1 MTDAPTTQQASLRAL
16 PKVHTLLETE
26 AAQSL
31 LADWPRA
38 SVLAETR
45 AEIDSRRQQI
55 LAGETP
61 AVAED
66 AVLAAVTTR
75 LQDRDLKRLRRVV
88 NATGIVIHTNLG
100 RAPMADAAVS
110 AVTEAARG
118 YSNLEMDLATG
129 KRGGRGGQIEE
140 LLQTLT
146 GAEAALVVNNNA
158 AAVLLALGTLAGGGE
173 VVISRGELVEIGGGF
188 RVPDVITQSGARL
201 VEVGTTNKTR
211 LADYAR
217 ASGADTKV
225 LLKVHPSNYKIV
237 GFTEEASVAELATL
251 AQERGLVLMNDLG
264 SGALVDLTA
273 YGLPPEPTVPET
285 LAAGADVVTVSG
297 DKLLGGPQCGL
308 ILGKRELIERLG
320 ANPLFRALRADK
332 LTLAALEATLRL
344 YLDPARLTETVPV
357 LRMLSMGKDELARRA
372 RRLRAMLAKID
383 GLETR
388 VADGDGFTGG
398 GALPTVPLP
407 TKRVLVRAAGRSAD
421 ALASALRRHDPPVVA
436 MLDDDWLVLDVR
448 TVRDDEF
455 CVIAEALREALN
467 ASGR

>member
-1 MTDAPTTQQASLRAL
+1 MTDATTQQAALRAL
-16 PKVHTLLETE
+16 PKVHTLLEAE
-26 AAQSL
+26 AAQTL
-31 LADWPRA
+31 LADWPRTFL
-38 SVLAETR
+38 LAEMR

-61 AVAED
+61 AVAESD
-66 AVLAAVTTR
+66 VLEAVGER
-75 LQDRDLKRLRRVV
+75 LNAKDLKRLRRVV

-118 YSNLEMDLATG
+118 YTNLEMDLHTG
-129 KRGGRGGQIEE
+129 KRGRRGGQIEE

-188 RVPDVITQSGARL
+188 RIPDVITQSGARL
-201 VEVGTTNKTR
+201 TEVGTTNKTR
-211 LADYAR
+211 LADYTR
-217 ASGADTKV
+217 AVTEETKV
-225 LLKVHPSNYKIV
+225 LLKVHPSNYKLV
-237 GFTEEASVAELATL
+237 GFVEETPVSALAGL

-273 YGLPPEPTVPET
+273 YSLPPEPTVQET
-285 LAAGADVVTVSG
+285 LAAGVDVVTVSG

-308 ILGKRELIERLG
+308 ILGKRELIARLG
-320 ANPLFRALRADK
+320 ANPLYRALRADK

-357 LRMLSMGKDELARRA
+357 LRMLAMGKEELDRCADCLRA
-372 RRLRAMLAKID
+372 RLAGID

-388 VADGDGFTGG
+388 LADGDGFTGG

-407 TKRVLVRAAGRSAD
+407 TKRVLVRAAGRSAE
-421 ALASALRRHDPPVVA
+421 ALAAALRRHDPPVVA
-436 MLDDDWLVLDVR
+436 VIDDDWLVLDVR

-455 CVIAEALREALN
+455 PVIAEALRGAERN
-467 ASGR
+467 RH